1 MSLAGIRGKPRI
13 NDTAPKNMFFP
24 QIINEIK
31 KIPGMDLYSKRFES
45 VKILQHIIIYINLL
59 FP

>member
-13 NDTAPKNMFFP
+13 NDTAPKNKFFP
-24 QIINEIK
+24 QIINEI